1 MLILVCIAIFLFSN
15 QVGSESSQIS
25 SNLVIRKL
33 GHFSE
38 YLTLGFFSFA
48 YFSNLLL
55 KNNKC
60 KNFKRTTLVSLIF
73 SIFYAASDEFH
84 QTFVDGRDGNVID
97 VLIDGSGAFFGM
109 LLSGILYY
117 TLIKKSKKILVFSCV
132 LVVFFLEK
140 L

>member
-1 MLILVCIAIFLFSN
+1 MLVLVCSAIFSFSN

-33 GHFSE
+33 GQCSE

-48 YFSNLLL
+48 YFSNLFL

-60 KNFKRTTLVSLIF
+60 KNFKKTALVSLIF
-73 SIFYAASDEFH
+73 SILYAVSDEFH
-84 QTFVDGRDGNVID
+84 QTFVDGRDGNIID
-97 VLIDGSGAFFGM
+97 VLIDGSGAFFGI

-117 TLIKKSKKILVFSCV
+117 ILIKKI
-132 LVVFFLEK
+132 
-140 L
+140 

>member
-1 MLILVCIAIFLFSN
+1 MLIFVCITIFLFSN

-25 SNLVIRKL
+25 NTLAIRKL

-55 KNNKC
+55 KNNKY
-60 KNFKRTTLVSLIF
+60 KNFKRTALASLIF
-73 SIFYAASDEFH
+73 SILYAASDEFH
-84 QTFVDGRDGNVID
+84 QTFVDGRDGNIID
-97 VLIDGSGAFFGM
+97 VLIDGSGAFFGI

-117 TLIKKSKKILVFSCV
+117 TLIKKSKKTFS
-132 LVVFFLEK
+132 F
-140 L
+140 

>member
-1 MLILVCIAIFLFSN
+1 MLILVCIAIFLFSS

-48 YFSNLLL
+48 YFSNSLL

-60 KNFKRTTLVSLIF
+60 KNFKRTVLVSLIF
-73 SIFYAASDEFH
+73 SILYAVSDEFH
-84 QTFVDGRDGNVID
+84 QTFVDGRDGNIID
-97 VLIDGSGAFFGM
+97 VLIDGSGAFFGI
-109 LLSGILYY
+109 LLSCILYY
-117 TLIKKSKKILVFSCV
+117 VLIKKSKKNFS
-132 LVVFFLEK
+132 F
-140 L
+140 

>member
-1 MLILVCIAIFLFSN
+1 MLVLVCSAIFSFSN

-48 YFSNLLL
+48 YFSNLFL

-60 KNFKRTTLVSLIF
+60 KNFKKTALVSLIF
-73 SIFYAASDEFH
+73 SILYAVSDEFLEEA
-84 QTFVDGRDGNVID
+84 FRVGR
-97 VLIDGSGAFFGM
+97 
-109 LLSGILYY
+109 
-117 TLIKKSKKILVFSCV
+117 KKIIIKAHFKDDT
-132 LVVFFLEK
+132 FEK
-140 L
+140 YNFTRIVRKNTKFHYGFINITEKTKN

>member
-117 TLIKKSKKILVFSCV
+117 TLIKKSKKNFS
-132 LVVFFLEK
+132 F
-140 L
+140 